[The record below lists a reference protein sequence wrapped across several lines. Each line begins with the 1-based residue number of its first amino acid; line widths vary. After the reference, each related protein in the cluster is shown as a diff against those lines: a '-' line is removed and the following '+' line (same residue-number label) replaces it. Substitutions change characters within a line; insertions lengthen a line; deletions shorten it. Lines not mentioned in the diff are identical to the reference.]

1 MGKNNPLR
9 SMTPKN
15 KNYKLYKA
23 KKQWI
28 TACATFMLA
37 FGATAVVNASVQA
50 DTTTPATTQVSGS
63 TVAASAQP
71 QSSVTESAQQ
81 SGETNKNVVANT
93 TDTSK
98 TSEQKI
104 TTAQA
109 TENSSSASS
118 VNKTNSRVPNYKWDA
133 TAAPSLFNAN
143 VVVHLVH
150 KTQDVTNT
158 DPAAQETRTVT
169 VNYVKTKVNEDGTY
183 TEDGNA
189 FTSAVLDVY
198 YTRQATKDLVTGIVT
213 YGPWQW
219 NTKKGDSSTPGY
231 HVVSGTWTSLP
242 QEWATVTADVPT
254 LDGYTAYTGGPA
266 TNTKK
271 VPANQFVF
279 PT

>member
-71 QSSVTESAQQ
+71 QSSVTERAQQ
-81 SGETNKNVVANT
+81 SGETKKNVVANT

-118 VNKTNSRVPNYKWDA
+118 VNKTNSEEEIE
-133 TAAPSLFNAN
+133 L
-143 VVVHLVH
+143 
-150 KTQDVTNT
+150 
-158 DPAAQETRTVT
+158 
-169 VNYVKTKVNEDGTY
+169 
-183 TEDGNA
+183 
-189 FTSAVLDVY
+189 
-198 YTRQATKDLVTGIVT
+198 
-213 YGPWQW
+213 
-219 NTKKGDSSTPGY
+219 
-231 HVVSGTWTSLP
+231 LP
-242 QEWATVTADVPT
+242 
-254 LDGYTAYTGGPA
+254 LS
-266 TNTKK
+266 
-271 VPANQFVF
+271 
-279 PT
+279 

>member
-1 MGKNNPLR
+1 
-9 SMTPKN
+9 MTPKN

-71 QSSVTESAQQ
+71 QSSVTERAQQ
-81 SGETNKNVVANT
+81 SGETKKNVVANT

-118 VNKTNSRVPNYKWDA
+118 VNKTNSEEENK
-133 TAAPSLFNAN
+133 
-143 VVVHLVH
+143 
-150 KTQDVTNT
+150 
-158 DPAAQETRTVT
+158 
-169 VNYVKTKVNEDGTY
+169 
-183 TEDGNA
+183 NA
-189 FTSAVLDVY
+189 FLTFNV
-198 YTRQATKDLVTGIVT
+198 
-213 YGPWQW
+213 
-219 NTKKGDSSTPGY
+219 N
-231 HVVSGTWTSLP
+231 
-242 QEWATVTADVPT
+242 TADT
-254 LDGYTAYTGGPA
+254 
-266 TNTKK
+266 
-271 VPANQFVF
+271 PANEAIQENKIVATTATTTTNGGFTQPIILASGNLYTLLSNKNNTTHDITSKNADRYLSSF
-279 PT
+279 HR

>member
-71 QSSVTESAQQ
+71 QSSVTERAQQ
-81 SGETNKNVVANT
+81 SGETKKNVVANT

-118 VNKTNSRVPNYKWDA
+118 VNKTNSEEENK
-133 TAAPSLFNAN
+133 
-143 VVVHLVH
+143 
-150 KTQDVTNT
+150 
-158 DPAAQETRTVT
+158 
-169 VNYVKTKVNEDGTY
+169 
-183 TEDGNA
+183 NA
-189 FTSAVLDVY
+189 FLTFNV
-198 YTRQATKDLVTGIVT
+198 
-213 YGPWQW
+213 
-219 NTKKGDSSTPGY
+219 N
-231 HVVSGTWTSLP
+231 
-242 QEWATVTADVPT
+242 TADT
-254 LDGYTAYTGGPA
+254 
-266 TNTKK
+266 
-271 VPANQFVF
+271 PANEAIQENKIVA
-279 PT
+279 TTATTTTNGGYDY